1 MKRFIKKRPSVPVS
15 IGFLLCT
22 SWIIFCSLTM
32 VWLVINGRVRYLVN
46 DDTYIALV
54 TSGAYGKQYPYT
66 LFTNIVLG
74 YLLCFLY
81 KTSPYHNWMTLISLG
96 SILGGYVALGV
107 FSFYKK
113 RWRGIGVTFLL
124 FVMTIVPLV
133 NRLNFSYTGVLPFA
147 AGAVGLTIFYS
158 EGKIRFFFCILCD
171 TLIIWGSVF
180 RRETTVA
187 MMPFLVL
194 MACYCV
200 AKRDKGELR
209 RQEVIKWAIPVLGI
223 FMLLLADYGVYRFN
237 SEWNAYREYTASRSN
252 LFDYGIPDYENH
264 AEEYQKI
271 GLNRNDVEVLKRYI
285 CADHSLCNTE
295 TMNAICEFRDAERKT
310 QIEWKHISDN
320 LQELV
325 HWISVPITII
335 FMICMLIKNDNP
347 RERRLLICGV
357 SVFLIEVVYLCCKG
371 RVIERAVLPE
381 CICLYVLAVPCLNG
395 HSEKRKCT
403 MFYIMIYSIGLIYA
417 MISSVQELLP
427 HNESN
432 KISTDTFL
440 KNLSDRVGELYT
452 WDIVPQVD
460 VLFYSYSPFDYVEP
474 DALSNSV
481 SMGGWP
487 AQSPIV
493 TEQAKEYGDP
503 YNLVKTLYE
512 NPNVYFI
519 DYAER
524 DEQVLVQYIKDHYD
538 SNVICEEVEQ
548 IEWYGVY
555 SFHPMDP

>member
-1 MKRFIKKRPSVPVS
+1 MKQLKKISFFTG
-15 IGFLLCT
+15 INF
-22 SWIIFCSLTM
+22 WICLAWGIFCSLVM
-32 VWLVINGRVRYLVN
+32 LWLAAHGMVRYLVN
-46 DDTYIALV
+46 DDTYIALA

-81 KTSPYHNWMTLISLG
+81 KISPYHNWMTLISLG
-96 SILGGYVALGV
+96 SIFGGYVTLGV
-107 FSFYKK
+107 FSWYKK
-113 RWRGIGVTFLL
+113 RWKGIGAAFLL
-124 FVMTIVPLV
+124 LVMTIVPMV
-133 NRLNFSYTGVLPFA
+133 NRLNFSYTGVLPFV
-147 AGAVGLTIFYS
+147 AGVVGLTIFNCDR
-158 EGKIRFFFCILCD
+158 KITFFFYILSD
-171 TLIIWGSVF
+171 TLIIWGSAF

-187 MMPFLVL
+187 VVPFLVL
-194 MACYCV
+194 MACYCIT
-200 AKRDKGELR
+200 KREKGVLR
-209 RQEVIKWAIPVLGI
+209 RQEAIKWCVPILAI

-285 CADHSLCNTE
+285 CADRSLCNTE
-295 TMNAICEFRDAERKT
+295 TMNAICQFRDAERKT

-320 LQELV
+320 LQELA
-325 HWISVPITII
+325 HLISVPVTII
-335 FMICMLIKNDNP
+335 FIICVLAKNDNS
-347 RERRLLICGV
+347 RERRLLICGLG
-357 SVFLIEVVYLCCKG
+357 VFLIEVAYLFYKG

-381 CICLYVLAVPCLNG
+381 CISLYILAVSCLND

-403 MFYIMIYSIGLIYA
+403 IFYIVLYSIGLIYV
-417 MISSVQELLP
+417 MTSSVQELLP

-432 KISTDTFL
+432 KIRTDALL
-440 KNLSDRVGELYT
+440 KNLSDRVGELYV

-481 SMGGWP
+481 PMGGWP

-493 TEQAKEYGDP
+493 TEQAQEYDDP
-503 YNLVKTLYE
+503 YNLVETLYE

-524 DEQVLVQYIKDHYD
+524 DEQILVQYIKDHYNT
-538 SNVICEEVEQ
+538 NVICEEIEQ